1 MLFRMKQRISVC
13 FLLEG
18 SADGIC
24 ARGSIAGAD
33 VDLFSGAGVGAIVVY
48 AVGYVAAN
56 AFVASAG
63 LAGLFIGLHNK
74 NSFRFK
80 KTCGGLSAAL
90 LLFANTSRLI
100 QENKNSFAANA
111 QIVLYHK
118 KGGGRCGAIRH
129 RRQPLVLH
137 HGKTDG
143 HFWFTLD
150 GLRG

>member
-24 ARGSIAGAD
+24 AGGSIAGAD

-63 LAGLFIGLHNK
+63 FAGLFIGLHNK

-80 KTCGGLSAAL
+80 KLAVDFPPHFYCLRTHRD
-90 LLFANTSRLI
+90 LFKKT
-100 QENKNSFAANA
+100 KNH
-111 QIVLYHK
+111 L
-118 KGGGRCGAIRH
+118 
-129 RRQPLVLH
+129 RQTR
-137 HGKTDG
+137 K
-143 HFWFTLD
+143 
-150 GLRG
+150 